1 MWKSRI
7 CFSTFLLACML
18 TIVPANSTI
27 AGELEEEAVA
37 AQSARF
43 QAMIDEDPATLS
55 ELLSDDLHYS
65 HTRGD
70 VETKSQFLSTIE
82 SKRIDYLGAEPRDV
96 EVRVYGD
103 TAVITGL
110 SDMDLIARGERM
122 VFTIRFLE
130 VSRKVGSSWKLLA
143 WQSVRFVAE

>member
-1 MWKSRI
+1 MV
-7 CFSTFLLACML
+7 L
-18 TIVPANSTI
+18 ANSAN

-43 QAMIDEDPATLS
+43 QAMIDGDLPTLS
-55 ELLSDDLHYS
+55 DLLLDDLHYS

-82 SKRIDYLGAEPRDV
+82 SNRIDYLGAEPRDV
-96 EVRVYGD
+96 EVRVFGD

-110 SDMDLIARGERM
+110 SDMDLTVRGERM

-130 VSRKVGSSWKLLA
+130 VSRKDDSGWKLLA
-143 WQSVRFVAE
+143 WQSVRFTAE